1 METVLDQVCAS
12 CGSARQPY
20 GRYCLFCGDVLAEP
34 AKPNPISQP
43 TQPVSPPRSRPPE
56 PSRAPVEYGGFWR
69 RTWAGIIDVVLEAGA
84 ALVVAYVIDMAL
96 DRIGQLMGYDRW
108 MSKVASGMAYILVL
122 SVGAWLYCAF
132 AESSSRRAT
141 IGKRIMG
148 LQVVNADGGKVSFGQ
163 ATIRHFMKFLS
174 LFTAGV
180 GFMMAGWTKRHQAL
194 HDIPCDCVVIRV
206 PQGESASLNER
217 MPKA

>member
-12 CGSARQPY
+12 CGSARQAY

-34 AKPNPISQP
+34 AEKAPVSQP
-43 TQPVSPPRSRPPE
+43 AKTVSQPAKPAP
-56 PSRAPVEYGGFWR
+56 APVEYGGFWR
-69 RTWAGIIDVVLEAGA
+69 RTWAGTIDVVLEAA
-84 ALVVAYVIDMAL
+84 VAFVVTYYVIDWVL
-96 DRIGQLMGYDRW
+96 DRVGQMLGYDRW
-108 MSKVASGMAYILVL
+108 MSKVAAGMAYILVL
-122 SVGAWLYCAF
+122 SIGAWLYAAF

-148 LQVVNADGGKVSFGQ
+148 LQVVTADGGKISFGT
-163 ATIRHFMKFLS
+163 ATVRHFTKFLS

-206 PQGESASLNER
+206 PQEESASER
-217 MPKA
+217 ER

>member
-12 CGSARQPY
+12 CGSARQAY

-34 AKPNPISQP
+34 SEPAAQVEVSQP
-43 TQPVSPPRSRPPE
+43 TPPAQPVSQPKNPPP
-56 PSRAPVEYGGFWR
+56 APVEYAGFWR
-69 RTWAGIIDVVLEAGA
+69 RTSAGIIDVVLEA
-84 ALVVAYVIDMAL
+84 VVAFLVTYYVIDWLL
-96 DRIGQLMGYDRW
+96 DRVGQMLGYERW
-108 MSKVASGMAYILVL
+108 KLKMAAGMAYILVL
-122 SVGAWLYCAF
+122 AIGAWLYAAF

-148 LQVVNADGGKVSFGQ
+148 LQVVTADGGKVSFGQ

-194 HDIPCDCVVIRV
+194 HDIPCDCIVIRV
-206 PQGESASLNER
+206 PQEKGFSLPPR
-217 MPKA
+217 